1 MIAGD
6 TVGRVLAGDCTIITG
21 GITISITYERTLCTV
36 ASSQGSSVFE
46 IDELT
51 IIKINKESS
60 HQNVTDPVEQDVIQA
75 NITVK
80 NP

>member
-1 MIAGD
+1 MIARD

-21 GITISITYERTLCTV
+21 GNTIGITYKRTLCTV

-60 HQNVTDPVEQDVIQA
+60 CQNVTDPVQQDVIQA
-75 NITVK
+75 DITVK